1 GQRGSRALVLAIEGP
16 CPGLSPAPSLGAALA
31 LASPRVIASNRD
43 AYDHDGTGNLVLR
56 LISVDGL
63 VTDGTWS
70 SRAKTPE
77 GVSIAQWPQR
87 GRQAAARGH
96 VQTNPSALVLP
107 RSLIAGR
114 RL

>member
-43 AYDHDGTGNLVLR
+43 AYDHDGTGNLVLG
-56 LISVDGL
+56 LISGDGL

-77 GVSIAQWPQR
+77 SCPESYR
-87 GRQAAARGH
+87 GQETCRGALLPLFQARDA
-96 VQTNPSALVLP
+96 
-107 RSLIAGR
+107 
-114 RL
+114 